1 MRTNHT
7 TIRHIAG
14 YGSAASER
22 CRDAARLAACL
33 LLVAALGLPATAQA
47 QDQDQPQTQPQDLPD
62 PQHPAQP
69 QTSPGGAQPG
79 QGAQA
84 RIISQGLTSENFLR
98 VDAGKTAVLDAA
110 KPVTEIS
117 VGDPSIAEINLLS
130 PTRVLVTG
138 LKAGTTQLLIFAGE
152 ESQIIEIRV
161 EVDITG
167 LRTQLEDIFPNI
179 RLLVRESKGRI
190 ILQGVAP
197 DLQAAEQIVQVA
209 GPYGEVLNF
218 LDIAGGQQIML
229 QVIFAE
235 VSRSATSRL
244 GVNFG
249 GIEGTELF
257 GSNVG
262 GAAAFGLGENELG
275 GLTLTAPTPGAAV
288 TLFGGGE
295 IGSTAFA
302 AFIAALR
309 DNNLIRVLARPN
321 LVAISG
327 ETASFLAGGEFPIP
341 VAQTRGG
348 GATGAITVEFREF
361 GVKLEFV
368 PIVMGDGRI
377 RLQASP
383 EVSDVD
389 FSNAVQLGGFL
400 IPGLTQRK
408 VTTTVELADG
418 QSLAIAGL
426 LDNRI
431 TSNKS
436 MVPLLGDL
444 PVLGTLF
451 RSVRYQRR
459 ETELIVFVTP
469 RLVAGLNPGEIPAVP
484 GQRWDHP
491 TEAELFFL
499 GNIGRP
505 AAEGNVPG
513 DGAPLF
519 FGPYGFNR
527 AETEQPAP
535 SQQK

>member
-1 MRTNHT
+1 MVRPS
-7 TIRHIAG
+7 I
-14 YGSAASER
+14 
-22 CRDAARLAACL
+22 
-33 LLVAALGLPATAQA
+33 AQA
-47 QDQDQPQTQPQDLPD
+47 QDQQDEPQTQPQDPPD
-62 PQHPAQP
+62 EQPRQAPPAGAEDPVPDTAPGAQP
-69 QTSPGGAQPG
+69 QAQRP
-79 QGAQA
+79 QA
-84 RIISQGLTSENFLR
+84 TIISQGLTSENFLR

-110 KPVTEIS
+110 KPVTEVS

-130 PTRVLVTG
+130 PIRILVTG
-138 LKAGTTQLLIFAGE
+138 LKAGTTQLLIFSGE
-152 ESQIIEIRV
+152 ESQIIEIRI

-167 LRTQLEDIFPNI
+167 LRTQLEDIFPTI
-179 RLLVRESKGRI
+179 HLVVRESKGRI

-197 DLQAAEQIVQVA
+197 DLQVAEQILDVA
-209 GPYGEVLNF
+209 APYGEVLNF
-218 LDIAGGQQIML
+218 LEIAGGQQIML
-229 QVIFAE
+229 QVVFAE
-235 VSRSATSRL
+235 ISRSASTRL

-249 GIEGTELF
+249 GIDGTELL

-262 GAAAFGLGENELG
+262 GAAVFGLGENELR

-288 TLFGGGE
+288 TIFGAGQ
-295 IGSTAFA
+295 IGDTAFA
-302 AFIAALR
+302 AFLAALR

-321 LVAISG
+321 LVAVSG

-348 GATGAITVEFREF
+348 GSSSAITIQFREF
-361 GVKLEFV
+361 GVKLDFV
-368 PIVMGDGRI
+368 PIVLGNGRI

-431 TSNKS
+431 TANKA

-459 ETELIVFVTP
+459 ETELVVFVTP
-469 RLVAGLNPGEIPAVP
+469 RLVAGLNPGEVPAVP

-499 GNIGRP
+499 GNLGRP
-505 AAEGNVPG
+505 AAEGNVQG

-527 AETEQPAP
+527 AAAEQLAPETGQ
-535 SQQK
+535 